1 MTPKSRPPR
10 STSGPIHVSS
20 RTESEAQR
28 GHSPRSQRRN
38 RPRAHARLADGQ
50 ERANYLEQ
58 VCQVLWPDPTSPAG
72 SVATTDAPSAVRGL
86 LALPSAERPR
96 IVIPGARR
104 AAAAAVRR
112 YGEPSSVRT
121 LVAVR
126 GLSLLLR
133 AGAGSVLGDRLG
145 TDASSGAPTIESYL
159 REQLGPDLHVSMH
172 IGGARANRKPVL
184 QLLTARGATVG
195 FAKIGT
201 SPLTRKLV
209 CAERDALIHLSRMGL
224 TRLKIPEV
232 LHAGTWGDL
241 DVLVLSPLPVWHRR
255 VRLATGQLTSAM
267 RELSEV
273 AGTIEEP
280 LTTSSYWQ
288 RLTARLDGADDT
300 ADRQVLRGVLS
311 ALPARAD
318 GKQLAFGSSHGDW
331 TPWNMAGT
339 RGGLL
344 VWDWERFDQGVPI
357 GFDALHY
364 WLQARVASGAHAPAA
379 AADCIRHAPQTL
391 AAFGVDAGQA
401 RVTGLAYVAD
411 LAVRYLVD
419 RQAETGVRLG
429 AAGQWLI
436 PALRTSMARP

>member
-1 MTPKSRPPR
+1 MIPS
-10 STSGPIHVSS
+10 
-20 RTESEAQR
+20 
-28 GHSPRSQRRN
+28 
-38 RPRAHARLADGQ
+38 AHARLADGR
-50 ERANYLEQ
+50 ERADYLQQ
-58 VCQVLWPDPTSPAG
+58 VCRVLWPDLASPAG
-72 SVATTDAPSAVRGL
+72 LVVAKADALRPARSL
-86 LALPSAERPR
+86 LALPSAQRPR

-121 LVAVR
+121 LVATR

-133 AGAGSVLGDRLG
+133 AGAGSLLGDRLG
-145 TDASSGAPTIESYL
+145 TDTSAGAPTIESYL
-159 REQLGPDLHVSMH
+159 REQLGRDLCVSMH
-172 IGGARANRKPVL
+172 IGAARANRKPVL
-184 QLLTARGATVG
+184 QLLTAKGTTVG

-201 SPLTRKLV
+201 GPLTKNLV
-209 CAERDALIHLSRMGL
+209 CAERDALIHLSRIGL
-224 TRLKIPEV
+224 TRLEVPEV

-241 DVLVLSPLPVWHRR
+241 EVLVLSPLPVWHRR
-255 VRLATGQLTSAM
+255 VRLVAGQLTSAM
-267 RELSEV
+267 RELSEA
-273 AGTIEEP
+273 AGTVREP

-288 RLTARLDGADDT
+288 RLTARLDGADDS
-300 ADRQVLRGVLS
+300 ADRQALLGVLS
-311 ALPARAD
+311 ALLASAD
-318 GKQLAFGSSHGDW
+318 GTQLAFGSSHGDW

-344 VWDWERFDQGVPI
+344 VWDWERFNKDVPV

-379 AADCIRHAPQTL
+379 AAECIRRAPDTL
-391 AAFGVDAGQA
+391 AAFGVDAAQA

-419 RQAETGVRLG
+419 RQAETGVHLG

-436 PALRTSMARP
+436 PALATSIGRQGVLS

>member
-1 MTPKSRPPR
+1 MIPESGPPR
-10 STSGPIHVSS
+10 STPGRLLVSAPA
-20 RTESEAQR
+20 ESEAER
-28 GHSPRSQRRN
+28 GHNPPSQRRS
-38 RPRAHARLADGQ
+38 HARLADGR
-50 ERANYLEQ
+50 ERADYLEQ
-58 VCQVLWPDPTSPAG
+58 VCRVLWPGPSSPAG
-72 SVATTDAPSAVRGL
+72 AVGAEAGVPSPVRGL
-86 LALPSAERPR
+86 LALPSRERPR

-112 YGEPSSVRT
+112 YGEPGSVRT
-121 LVAVR
+121 LVATR

-145 TDASSGAPTIESYL
+145 TDAPAGTPTIESYL

-172 IGGARANRKPVL
+172 IGAARANRKPVL
-184 QLLTARGATVG
+184 QLLTASGATVG

-201 SPLTRKLV
+201 GPLTKKLV
-209 CAERDALIHLSRMGL
+209 CAERDALIQLSRIGL
-224 TRLKIPEV
+224 TRLEVPEV
-232 LHAGTWGDL
+232 LHCGTWGDL
-241 DVLVLSPLPVWHRR
+241 EVLVLSPLPVWQRR
-255 VRLATGQLTSAM
+255 VRLAAGQLTSAM

-273 AGTIEEP
+273 AGTVREP
-280 LTTSSYWQ
+280 LTTSSHWQ
-288 RLTARLDGADDT
+288 RLTARLDGADDSS
-300 ADRQVLRGVLS
+300 DRQALLGVLGN
-311 ALPARAD
+311 LLARVD
-318 GKQLAFGSSHGDW
+318 GTQLAFGASHGDW

-344 VWDWERFDQGVPI
+344 VWDWERFDRGVPI

-379 AADCIRHAPQTL
+379 AADCIRHAPETL
-391 AAFGVDAGQA
+391 AAFGVDAAPA

-419 RQAETGVRLG
+419 RQAETGVHLG

-436 PALRTSMARP
+436 PALAASTARL